1 MFDVDPPNG
10 EEMEQILRRA
20 YATSKALVQ
29 RAAEFNGRA
38 GAVTRHKQRQ
48 SRVNEVTVNSG

>member
-20 YATSKALVQ
+20 YATPKALAR
-29 RAAEFNGRA
+29 RAAEFNA
-38 GAVTRHKQRQ
+38 AAAATRHTKA
-48 SRVNEVTVNSG
+48 NSC